1 MEKDFQANGTQK
13 QAEVTIFMSDKA
25 YFKPKLVKR
34 NKECHF
40 ILIKGSICQ
49 VDITILNITILYIYI
64 YINVGAINFI
74 KQTLLNIKMQTDSNT
89 IIVDVIN
96 AIHVHQYIR
105 EPEKKSTRKLQK

>member
-25 YFKPKLVKR
+25 YFKPKLLKR

-64 YINVGAINFI
+64 YIYKCWCNKFH
-74 KQTLLNIKMQTDSNT
+74 KTDT
-89 IIVDVIN
+89 TEHKN
-96 AIHVHQYIR
+96 ADR
-105 EPEKKSTRKLQK
+105 L